1 MTQVHET
8 MTLRASV
15 DDVWSTIGGFNDLP
29 QWHPAV
35 VGSTLHE
42 GGRVRRLVL
51 ADGASLI
58 ERLLTFSEEERSYGY
73 SIEQGPLPVARY
85 RSLLRAGAAE
95 GGNGCRVSWSAEF
108 VADGAPEA
116 EAIRLI
122 SGIFRAGLERLA
134 ERFGR
139 G

>member
-1 MTQVHET
+1 MTRVHET

-15 DDVWSTIGGFNDLP
+15 DEVWATIGGFNDLP
-29 QWHPAV
+29 QWHPSV

-42 GGRVRRLVL
+42 GGRVRRLL
-51 ADGASLI
+51 LGDGASLS
-58 ERLLTFSEEERSYGY
+58 ERLLSFSEDERSYGY

-85 RSLLRAGAAE
+85 RSLLRVGE
-95 GGNGCRVSWSAEF
+95 PVGGGSRVDWSAEF
-108 VADGAPEA
+108 VSEGAPEA

-122 SGIFRAGLERLA
+122 SGIFRTGLDRLA

-139 G
+139 R